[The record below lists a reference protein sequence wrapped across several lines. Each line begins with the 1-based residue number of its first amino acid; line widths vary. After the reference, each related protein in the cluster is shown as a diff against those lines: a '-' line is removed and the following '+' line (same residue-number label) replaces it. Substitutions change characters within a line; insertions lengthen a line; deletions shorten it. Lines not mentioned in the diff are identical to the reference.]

1 MDDDDE
7 RAQFERSISNLYGFG
22 QLKLDQENIG
32 RARRHYTVLEEQTD
46 AFIAANP
53 HLSSLQLQLLDANVR
68 FKAPLYSAFRDL
80 LWARYRKVRAH
91 PYLGELVAA
100 CVRLGWWDK
109 FSSLHCDLSAR
120 AWTDLSSACHSR
132 EQYKRM
138 LELISNFVQACIPYQ
153 DAYWSM
159 EEEAQARGFRRNDP
173 ERSRHRLWALNAM
186 RLRPPFHDPPPPPYA
201 NEYDVLM
208 H

>member
-1 MDDDDE
+1 MDDE

-32 RARRHYTVLEEQTD
+32 RARRHYTALEEQTD

-91 PYLGELVAA
+91 PDLGELVAA
-100 CVRLGWWDK
+100 CMRLCWWDE
-109 FSSLHCDLSAR
+109 F
-120 AWTDLSSACHSR
+120 
-132 EQYKRM
+132 
-138 LELISNFVQACIPYQ
+138 
-153 DAYWSM
+153 
-159 EEEAQARGFRRNDP
+159 
-173 ERSRHRLWALNAM
+173 
-186 RLRPPFHDPPPPPYA
+186 LRPSYHAGEAGPEPATVIRQRSH
-201 NEYDVLM
+201 LM
-208 H
+208 QLEMEMQHLQLEMQ